1 MKDNDDFELASDD
14 ECKDVL
20 PDCKVKVYLKA
31 KAPLLLPSVPVPA
44 VVNVPVVAVPATNE
58 KELIAKSTLLDL
70 SGYTMP
76 MIGADIKHKLL
87 VRCPQI
93 PKSGLIEVPVADKV
107 ASFYDLSQ
115 TITRSLGLASQLKAL
130 LYNSKGQPFLYN
142 LDLMHMPLP
151 KLDFSE

>member
-1 MKDNDDFELASDD
+1 
-14 ECKDVL
+14 
-20 PDCKVKVYLKA
+20 
-31 KAPLLLPSVPVPA
+31 
-44 VVNVPVVAVPATNE
+44 
-58 KELIAKSTLLDL
+58 
-70 SGYTMP
+70 

-93 PKSGLIEVPVADKV
+93 PKSGLIEVPVADSV

-115 TITRSLGLASQLKAL
+115 TITRSLGMASELKAL